1 MVEAEAPAACL
12 KTGAGALEVD
22 LGAVG
27 EQRGELVPRMV
38 DLSDAAL
45 TRRLR
50 NLLRGLEISHG
61 F

>member
-1 MVEAEAPAACL
+1 MACL
-12 KTGAGALEVD
+12 KTGAGALEVE

-27 EQRGELVPRMV
+27 EQRGELVPKMG

-45 TRRLR
+45 THRLR
-50 NLLRGLEISHG
+50 NLLRGLELSHE